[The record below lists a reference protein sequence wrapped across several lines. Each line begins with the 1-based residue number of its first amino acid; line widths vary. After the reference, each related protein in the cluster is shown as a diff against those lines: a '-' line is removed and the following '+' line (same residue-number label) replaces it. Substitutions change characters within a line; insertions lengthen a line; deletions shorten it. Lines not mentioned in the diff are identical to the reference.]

1 MFEFFWALALEKTQI
16 WHDLPPGLSRI
27 LCSSLF
33 VDDLFS
39 VCFQEGLCISFS
51 LCSSLD
57 ICLFTYVFSCSLSRS
72 FHRILHILV
81 SSLTFLGV
89 FLDLLYVITSC
100 FFGSLSLFL
109 FILFSRKTLSPQ
121 TWIITISS
129 RWQSFSSA
137 GIVALRVD
145 QKMQNTENYCSTST
159 SPVWF
164 RAQNAGCKLF
174 AYAASHPL
182 AHVKPSRNA

>member
-1 MFEFFWALALEKTQI
+1 MFKFFWALALEKTQI

-72 FHRILHILV
+72 FHRILPILV
-81 SSLTFLGV
+81 SSLTFLRI
-89 FLDLLYVITSC
+89 FLDSLYVFYFL
-100 FFGSLSLFL
+100 FFLVARSLSFHPIFTQNLLSTSLNHNNFL
-109 FILFSRKTLSPQ
+109 PLTKL
-121 TWIITISS
+121 
-129 RWQSFSSA
+129 FSSA
-137 GIVALRVD
+137 GILVLRV
-145 QKMQNTENYCSTST
+145 N
-159 SPVWF
+159 
-164 RAQNAGCKLF
+164 
-174 AYAASHPL
+174 
-182 AHVKPSRNA
+182 

>member
-1 MFEFFWALALEKTQI
+1 MISNRSLLFLIVQRGNSLIRFTHAKDAQRKWPAPKKKWLGCSVI
-16 WHDLPPGLSRI
+16 SRESWRYWTPR
-27 LCSSLF
+27 CT
-33 VDDLFS
+33 
-39 VCFQEGLCISFS
+39 SFS
-51 LCSSLD
+51 RCSSLD
-57 ICLFTYVFSCSLSRS
+57 IRLFTYVFSCSLWRS

-100 FFGSLSLFL
+100 FFWSLSLFL

-145 QKMQNTENYCSTST
+145 QKM
-159 SPVWF
+159 
-164 RAQNAGCKLF
+164 
-174 AYAASHPL
+174 
-182 AHVKPSRNA
+182 